1 MTFIFLNSKNN
12 QWLSTKH
19 RKKKDY
25 ISVALS
31 WKIPQQCFSSKWP
44 ARHQKQILHPNS
56 GDHCWAS
63 LVWKGS
69 DPCCGECASFLGSQ
83 ADGSPSSHPG
93 GWDPHPLPE
102 SPRGMLGTWSFTAF
116 WSQSKDWASCQ
127 GHKKIC
133 KWVQKSP
140 RWVSILCALFW
151 VHNRGSTAGS
161 VLTSH

>member
-1 MTFIFLNSKNN
+1 MTFIY
-12 QWLSTKH
+12 LSQFQEQPMITYQTQEKK
-19 RKKKDY
+19 KKKDY

-31 WKIPQQCFSSKWP
+31 WKIPQQCFSSIRLADW
-44 ARHQKQILHPNS
+44 HQN
-56 GDHCWAS
+56 HCWAS

-69 DPCCGECASFLGSQ
+69 GPCCGECASFLGSQ
-83 ADGSPSSHPG
+83 AARPLHTLVVGTLTPS
-93 GWDPHPLPE
+93 L
-102 SPRGMLGTWSFTAF
+102 RALGMLGTWSFTAF

-140 RWVSILCALFW
+140 RWASILCALFW
-151 VHNRGSTAGS
+151 VRNRGSTAGS